1 MEVELAYWW
10 EPELVVLARMMPE
23 GHSILATSVGIT
35 HVELLSALK
44 TMAVLQRDPGALDK
58 HQREYEESY

>member
-1 MEVELAYWW
+1 MLTH
-10 EPELVVLARMMPE
+10 MMPE

-35 HVELLSALK
+35 HVELLNTLK
-44 TMAVLQRDPGALDK
+44 MMAVLQRDPGALDK